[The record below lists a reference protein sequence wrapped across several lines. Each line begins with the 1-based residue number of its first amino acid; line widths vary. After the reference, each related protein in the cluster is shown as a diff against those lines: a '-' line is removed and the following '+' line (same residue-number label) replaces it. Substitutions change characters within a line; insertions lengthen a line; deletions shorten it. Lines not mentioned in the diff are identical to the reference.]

1 MRIVIFKTRTGTSN
15 EDALKKFR
23 THFFVTAISLAA
35 AAGASAAVEEAKV
48 QSAITAYNTAF
59 TNSVESGERPDMAA
73 RGGFVDDALA
83 TISLNDL
90 TLKQIDELIQ
100 NVPVNYAPKAG
111 PALDGILAKA
121 ETRNDLDGAHAAI
134 SRLTLLDLNSKPGQR
149 LSELEF
155 ALNHPAIAQAV
166 AAGVASPIFDSA
178 SQLET
183 DALFSVRPGL
193 LKLADAVSSKAPT
206 HFFADAAEFEMA
218 IGHRLKPEDLK
229 TFSPLREKLL
239 AAADEKLKTHLSKP
253 AEESLTQ
260 SISQLGGA
268 FARGE
273 LVGFPAPEI
282 DFLWSSNPDN
292 PQKPIHSLA
301 DLKGKVVV
309 LDFWATWCGPCVGS
323 FPKVKALQRYY
334 KGFDVVVLGVTSI
347 QGFVDVG
354 GKRVQTNGDQDQE
367 LKLLGDF
374 LKEREVSWDIGVA
387 KQSVFNPDY
396 GVTGIPDVVIIDP
409 AGVVRYAGLHP
420 EQPLAEKTAIIDQ
433 LLSEAKL
440 TIPAQMLMSKPTA
453 EAN

>member
-1 MRIVIFKTRTGTSN
+1 LPHEEELMT
-15 EDALKKFR
+15 FR
-23 THFFVTAISLAA
+23 TTLFAVALSLVTAG
-35 AAGASAAVEEAKV
+35 GASAGVDEAKV
-48 QSAITAYNTAF
+48 QAAITQYNTEF
-59 TNSVESGERPDMAA
+59 NNSIESGERPDMKA
-73 RGGFVDDALA
+73 RGGFVDDAVAGIGLDEL
-83 TISLNDL
+83 S
-90 TLKQIDELIQ
+90 LKQIDELFQ
-100 NVPVNYAPKAG
+100 QLPVTYAPKTG
-111 PALDGILAKA
+111 PALDAIL
-121 ETRNDLDGAHAAI
+121 TRTGTRSDLDGAHAAI
-134 SRLTLLDLNSKPGQR
+134 SRLASFTLDTKPQDR
-149 LSELEF
+149 LAGLQA
-155 ALNHPAIAQAV
+155 ALNHPAIDQAV
-166 AAGVASPIFDSA
+166 AAGYAGAIFTSA
-178 SQLET
+178 SELEPNG
-183 DALFSVRPGL
+183 LFAIRPSL
-193 LKLADAVSSKAPT
+193 LKVADAVSSKAPT
-206 HFFADAAEFEMA
+206 HFFAEAADFEMA
-218 IGHRLKPEDLK
+218 IAHRLKPEDLK

-239 AAADEKLKTHLSKP
+239 AAANEKLESHLSKP
-253 AEESLTQ
+253 AEVSLTQ

-273 LVGFPAPEI
+273 LVGYPAPEI
-282 DFLWSSNPDN
+282 DFLWSSNADN
-292 PQKPIHSLA
+292 PQKPIRSLA

-367 LKLLGDF
+367 LKLIGDF
-374 LKEREVSWDIGVA
+374 LKEREVTWDIGVA

-420 EQPLAEKTAIIDQ
+420 EQPLQEKTAIIDQ
-433 LLSEAKL
+433 LLAEAKL